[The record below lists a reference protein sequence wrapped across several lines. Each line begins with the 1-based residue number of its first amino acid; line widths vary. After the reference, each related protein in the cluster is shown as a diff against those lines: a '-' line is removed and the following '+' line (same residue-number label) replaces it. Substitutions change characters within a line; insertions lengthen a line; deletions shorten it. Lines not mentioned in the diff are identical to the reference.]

1 MGFVAAPCI
10 IQVGKVH
17 RETLIMATG
26 FITAA
31 EMQDQLGGI
40 PLERIRMVP
49 SPGTATEQDLIQLV
63 DSEDRICELIDGVL
77 VEKSMG
83 YFESQLAMLL
93 GYFIR
98 VFLEKHDLG
107 IVLGEGG
114 TLRILADQVRVPD
127 VAFISWRHFPGRLL
141 PAEPVPSIAPDLAV
155 EVLSAGNTKRE
166 MERKLDD
173 YFAAGVELVWFIDPA
188 SRSAEVYESRD
199 QRRVVSFDDSLSGGN
214 VLPGFELPLKQL
226 FEKAGWRSGSDK

>member
-1 MGFVAAPCI
+1 
-10 IQVGKVH
+10 
-17 RETLIMATG
+17 MATG

-49 SPGTATEQDLIQLV
+49 PPGLATEKDLLSII

-77 VEKSMG
+77 VEKPMG

-98 VFLEKHDLG
+98 SYLEEHDLG
-107 IVLGEGG
+107 IVLGEAG
-114 TLRILADQVRVPD
+114 TLRILADQIRVPD
-127 VAFISWRHFPGRLL
+127 VAFISWRHFPDRLL
-141 PAEPVPSIAPDLAV
+141 PAEPVPAIAPDLAI
-155 EVLSAGNTKRE
+155 EVLSKGNTKRE

-173 YFAAGVELVWFIDPA
+173 YFASGVVLVWFIDPA
-188 SRSAEVYESRD
+188 SHTAEVYESRNE
-199 QRRVVSFDDSLSGGN
+199 RRIVSFGDSLSGGN
-214 VLPGFELPLKQL
+214 VLPGFELPLKHL
-226 FEKAGWRSGSDK
+226 FEKAGRRSGS